1 MKTAQ
6 TLKVARTKYQAELDQ
21 VRDLIHDVRV
31 WARSSDKMNCEQL
44 LIAQTKEREDLQ
56 QQEKELDFKVRF
68 VDWVLEDDKPKETK
82 NAEND

>member
-1 MKTAQ
+1 MKTEQ
-6 TLKVARTKYQAELDQ
+6 TLKVARQKYQAELDQ

-31 WARSSDKMNCEQL
+31 WARSSDIENHDQL

-68 VDWVLEDDKPKETK
+68 VDWVLEDDKKKEIK
-82 NAEND
+82 NDDD